1 MAKAGSGGHGVGVTR
16 PRNVRV
22 DDELWQAALDKAAE
36 NGEKVS
42 DVIRRAL
49 IEYTGT
55 TGTTGVTGVPGNRAE
70 RKDSTE

>member
-22 DDELWQAALDKAAE
+22 DDELWQAALAKAEE

-49 IEYTGT
+49 VDYTGHEAT
-55 TGTTGVTGVPGNRAE
+55 SGLKSR
-70 RKDSTE
+70 RSD

>member
-1 MAKAGSGGHGVGVTR
+1 MTR

-22 DDELWQAALDKAAE
+22 DDELWQAALAKAEE

-49 IEYTGT
+49 IEYTGM
-55 TGTTGVTGVPGNRAE
+55 TGTAGVTG
-70 RKDSTE
+70 RKSG